1 MKPMSLLLCGIVVS
15 LIAAPTF
22 AQQRS
27 QGWNW
32 RPDRTASLETWQ
44 QGERPR
50 EFTPPAPRGDLR
62 GDIASNV
69 RTRPEPP
76 RESEQRRH

>member
-1 MKPMSLLLCGIVVS
+1 
-15 LIAAPTF
+15 
-22 AQQRS
+22 
-27 QGWNW
+27 
-32 RPDRTASLETWQ
+32 
-44 QGERPR
+44 
-50 EFTPPAPRGDLR
+50 LR